1 MNFHPLKMDPESR
14 SQRAN
19 EDRCME
25 ALERAREAKRLAKVA
40 MDRIVELAVSAVN
53 RELGYV
59 SNSQAVARATIIESD
74 MQATKETLGQYL
86 DDLLSQPIQ
95 LLSRE
100 ANEQ

>member
-25 ALERAREAKRLAKVA
+25 ALDRARYAQQQAKVA

-59 SNSQAVARATIIESD
+59 SGSQQVARAAIIEPD
-74 MQATKETLGQYL
+74 MQATKEELHERL
-86 DDLLSQPIQ
+86 DDLLFQPIH
-95 LLSRE
+95 LLSIE